1 MEPRMNSQ
9 AQRESARVIAD
20 ADRYI
25 EHILSEHEDELDAFA
40 ETEASQFCNV
50 KILVN
55 YERARRAALCSQ
67 IESQHR
73 GCEQEN
79 IEKVSTWGYALAVGV
94 LIGIVVLAILGQM
107 HLFAWLWT
115 L

>member
-25 EHILSEHEDELDAFA
+25 EHILSEHEHELKAFS
-40 ETEASQFCNV
+40 ETGASQFCNV

-55 YERARRAALCSQ
+55 YERARRYALMNQLEAGHCD
-67 IESQHR
+67 
-73 GCEQEN
+73 CEREN
-79 IEKVSTWGYALAVGV
+79 IEKVTTWGYAVAVGAI
-94 LIGIVVLAILGQM
+94 IGTVVLAALGLV
-107 HLFAWLWT
+107 HLIAWLQN